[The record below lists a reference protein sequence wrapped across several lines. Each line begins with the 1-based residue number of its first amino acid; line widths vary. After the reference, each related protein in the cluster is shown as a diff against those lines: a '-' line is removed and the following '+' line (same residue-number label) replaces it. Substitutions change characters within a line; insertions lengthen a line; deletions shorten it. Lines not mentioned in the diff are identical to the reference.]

1 MFRHLS
7 LGLGG
12 AASDA
17 CFRSDIQRR
26 FRQLL
31 AIARQVEDNIQHKN
45 WFGSRFGF
53 PRGILLD
60 NDPGIDQPVLHEPNR
75 AGEVCLALPLVIVG
89 VGAVLMAAIE
99 LHSREPEFGFGSLES
114 EQVPGQPIF
123 PIHPVDVVQVDQG
136 NDLLNSALRHIT
148 AVRSLKVSK
157 LKTFLRF

>member
-1 MFRHLS
+1 MLFSGLVKTRYSWCDRRMFHHLS

-17 CFRSDIQRR
+17 CLRSEIQRR

-31 AIARQVEDNIQHKN
+31 AIARQVDDNIQHKN
-45 WFGSRFGF
+45 WFRNRFGF
-53 PRGILLD
+53 SRCILLD
-60 NDPGIDQPVLHEPNR
+60 NDPGIDQPVLHEPIR
-75 AGEVCLALPLVIVG
+75 AGEVCLALPLVI

-123 PIHPVDVVQVDQG
+123 PIHPVEVVQVDQARFP
-136 NDLLNSALRHIT
+136 N
-148 AVRSLKVSK
+148 LKKS
-157 LKTFLRF
+157 